1 MGKIIIME
9 EKADKMVD
17 KLEMMKDTICEMIDC
32 FSESMEGYREYDDND
47 DWDDEYEV
55 KRRRGSRGGMRRGMR
70 SGRSGGSGSSRY

>member
-17 KLEMMKDTICEMIDC
+17 KLELMKDYVCDMIDC
-32 FSESMEGYREYDDND
+32 FTESMEGHRDYDD

-55 KRRRGSRGGMRRGMR
+55 KRRRGSRRGMR
-70 SGRSGGSGSSRY
+70 GGRSGGYGGSRY